1 MLKGKGISK
10 GIGIGRALVLKKQN
24 LEIEKSNIQNVEE
37 ELKKLHIALEAVI
50 KETEETIV
58 VLERE
63 SNKEQV
69 EIMKAYL
76 MILQDETLL
85 EKAKKII
92 KEEKL
97 NSVYATKKAL
107 DELITNFRNIDNE
120 YLAERAK
127 DIEDIKIR
135 IIAQLL
141 NKHEKKVE
149 SLESE
154 TIIITEE
161 LTTSD
166 ISKIDLK
173 YVTGII
179 SQIGGP
185 NSHVS
190 IIARNKQ
197 IPMIIRVSNLA
208 EKVKNGDIVIINGE
222 TGEIFINPSIEEMEK
237 YKSKQL
243 VEKKEKVKLQE
254 YINKQAQTK
263 DGYRVEIS
271 CNIGKQ
277 GDLKDVLEVGADG
290 IGLFRTE
297 FLFMDSNQ
305 MPTEDE
311 QFESYKRVAE
321 TMKDKLSIIRTLDAG
336 GDKNI
341 PYLNLEKEENPF
353 LGYRAIRL
361 CLDNIGMFKM
371 QLRAILRASAYGNL
385 AIMFPMI
392 SKIEELKLAKEI
404 LEECKKELELKNI
417 PFNREIKVGIMV
429 EIPAVAIMADE
440 FAKECDFFSIGTNDL
455 IQYTL
460 AAERGNSKIAN
471 IYTKNHPAVIKLLK
485 YTIDAAHNNGIFCG
499 MCGEAASNIH
509 YIPLLIGLGL
519 DEFSMNSSAVL
530 ESKKIINNLNKKKC
544 ENLAEEVLKCT
555 SDKEVEK
562 ILKEFKY

>member
-1 MLKGKGISK
+1 MQKGKGISN
-10 GIGIGRALVLKKQN
+10 GIGIGRAVILKKQN
-24 LEIEKSNIQNVEE
+24 FEIEKSNIEDIDE
-37 ELKKLHIALEAVI
+37 ELKKLDLALEAVI
-50 KETEETIV
+50 KETEETIE
-58 VLERE
+58 VLEKE

-85 EKAKKII
+85 EKAKIII
-92 KEEKL
+92 KEEML
-97 NSVYATKKAL
+97 NSAYATKKAL
-107 DELITNFRNIDNE
+107 DEIIANFRNLDNE
-120 YLAERAK
+120 YLSERSK

-135 IIAQLL
+135 IIRKLL
-141 NKHEKKVE
+141 NKQEEKIE
-149 SLESE
+149 NLESN

-166 ISKIDLK
+166 ISKINLK

-179 SQIGGP
+179 SEIGGA

-197 IPMIIRVSNLA
+197 IPMVIRISKIVEKIKDEDII
-208 EKVKNGDIVIINGE
+208 IINGE
-222 TGEIFINPSIEEMEK
+222 TGEIYINPSIEEMEK
-237 YKSKQL
+237 YKEQQL
-243 VEKKEKVKLQE
+243 AEKKEKMKLEE
-254 YINKQAQTK
+254 YVNKTAQTK
-263 DGYRVEIS
+263 DQYQVEVS
-271 CNIGKQ
+271 CNIGKPE
-277 GDLKDVLEVGADG
+277 DLEQVLNAGADG

-297 FLFMDSNQ
+297 FLFMDSDQ
-305 MPTEDE
+305 MPTEEE
-311 QFESYKRVAE
+311 QFESYKKVAE
-321 TMKDKLSIIRTLDAG
+321 EMKDKLSIIRTLDAG

-361 CLDNIGMFKM
+361 CLDNVGMFKM

-417 PFNREIKVGIMV
+417 PYNREIKVGIMV
-429 EIPAVAIMADE
+429 EIPAVAIMADK

-471 IYTKNHPAVIKLLK
+471 IYTKNHPAVIKLIK

-519 DEFSMNSSAVL
+519 DEFSMNSSAIL
-530 ESKKIINNLNKKKC
+530 ETKKIITNLTKKQC
-544 ENLAEEVLKCT
+544 EILAEKILKAS
-555 SDKEVEK
+555 SDKEVEQ

>member
-1 MLKGKGISK
+1 MLKGKGISN
-10 GIGIGRALVLKKQN
+10 GIGIGRALILKKQN

-37 ELKKLHIALEAVI
+37 ELKKLHLALEAVI
-50 KETEETIV
+50 KETEETIS
-58 VLERE
+58 VLEKE

-85 EKAKKII
+85 EKAKIII

-97 NSVYATKKAL
+97 NSVYATKKGL
-107 DELITNFRNIDNE
+107 DEIISNFKNLDND
-120 YLAERAK
+120 YLAGRSK
-127 DIEDIKIR
+127 DIEDIKLR
-135 IIAQLL
+135 IIRKLL
-141 NKHEKKVE
+141 NKQEEKVE

-173 YVTGII
+173 NVTGII
-179 SQIGGP
+179 SEIGGT

-197 IPMIIRVSNLA
+197 KPMIIRVSNLV

-237 YKSKQL
+237 YKSKQSA
-243 VEKKEKVKLQE
+243 EKKEKVKLEE

-263 DGYRVEIS
+263 DGYKVEIS

-297 FLFMDSNQ
+297 FLFMDSIK
-305 MPTEDE
+305 MPTEEE

-321 TMKDKLSIIRTLDAG
+321 TMKEKLSIIRTLDAG

-361 CLDNIGMFKM
+361 CLDNVGMFKM

-417 PFNREIKVGIMV
+417 SYNKDIKVGIMV
-429 EIPAVAIMADE
+429 EIPAVAIMAYD

-471 IYTKNHPAVIKLLK
+471 IYTKNHPALIKLLK

-499 MCGEAASNIH
+499 ICGEAASNIH

-519 DEFSMNSSAVL
+519 DEFSMNASAVL
-530 ESKKIINNLNKKKC
+530 ESKQIINNLNKKKC
-544 ENLAEEVLKCT
+544 EDLAEEVLKCST
-555 SDKEVEK
+555 DKEVEK
-562 ILKEFKY
+562 ILKEFEY

>member
-1 MLKGKGISK
+1 MQKGKGISN
-10 GIGIGRALVLKKQN
+10 GIGIGRAVILKKQN
-24 LEIEKSNIQNVEE
+24 LEIEKSNIEDIEE
-37 ELKKLHIALEAVI
+37 ELKKLDLALEAVI
-50 KETEETIV
+50 KETEETII
-58 VLERE
+58 VLEKE

-85 EKAKKII
+85 EKAKIII

-97 NSVYATKKAL
+97 NSAYATKKAL
-107 DELITNFRNIDNE
+107 DQIIANFRNLDNE
-120 YLAERAK
+120 YLSERSK

-135 IIAQLL
+135 IIRKLL
-141 NKHEKKVE
+141 NKQEEKIE
-149 SLESE
+149 NLESN

-173 YVTGII
+173 YVEGII
-179 SQIGGP
+179 SEIGGA

-197 IPMIIRVSNLA
+197 IPMVIRISNIV
-208 EKVKNGDIVIINGE
+208 EKIKDGDIIIMNGE
-222 TGEIFINPSIEEMEK
+222 TGEIYINPSIEEMEK
-237 YKSKQL
+237 YKEQQL
-243 VEKKEKVKLQE
+243 AEKKEKMKLEE
-254 YINKQAQTK
+254 YVNKPAQTE
-263 DGYRVEIS
+263 DGYKVEIS
-271 CNIGKQ
+271 CNIGKPE
-277 GDLKDVLEVGADG
+277 DLEQVLNVGADG

-297 FLFMDSNQ
+297 FLFMDSDQ
-305 MPTEDE
+305 IPSEEE
-311 QFESYKRVAE
+311 QFQSYKKVAE

-361 CLDNIGMFKM
+361 CLDNVEMFKM
-371 QLRAILRASAYGNL
+371 QLRAILRASEYGNL

-417 PFNREIKVGIMV
+417 PYNKEIKVGMMV
-429 EIPAVAIMADE
+429 EIPAVAIMAE
-440 FAKECDFFSIGTNDL
+440 KFAKECDFFSIGTNDL

-471 IYTKNHPAVIKLLK
+471 IYTKNHPAVIKLIK

-519 DEFSMNSSAVL
+519 DEFSMNSSAIL
-530 ESKKIINNLNKKKC
+530 ETKKIITNLTKKQC
-544 ENLAEEVLKCT
+544 EILVEKILKAS
-555 SDKEVEK
+555 SDKEVEQ

>member
-1 MLKGKGISK
+1 MLKGRGISK

-24 LEIEKSNIQNVEE
+24 LEIEKSNIQSVEE
-37 ELKKLHIALEAVI
+37 ELKKLHLALEAVI
-50 KETEETIV
+50 KETEETIT
-58 VLERE
+58 VLEKE

-85 EKAKKII
+85 EKAKIII
-92 KEEKL
+92 KDEKL

-120 YLAERAK
+120 YLAERSK
-127 DIEDIKIR
+127 DIEDIKLR
-135 IIAQLL
+135 IIRKLL
-141 NKHEKKVE
+141 NKQEEKVE
-149 SLESE
+149 NLESE

-166 ISKIDLK
+166 ISKINLK

-197 IPMIIRVSNLA
+197 IPMIIRISNLA
-208 EKVKNGDIVIINGE
+208 EKIKNGDIVIINGE

-237 YKSKQL
+237 YKSKQSA
-243 VEKKEKVKLQE
+243 EKKEKIKLEE

-263 DGYRVEIS
+263 DEYKVEIS
-271 CNIGKQ
+271 CNIGNPS
-277 GDLKDVLEVGADG
+277 DLEDVVNVGANG

-305 MPTEDE
+305 MPTEEE

-341 PYLNLEKEENPF
+341 SYLNLEKEENPF

-361 CLDNIGMFKM
+361 CLDNVGMFKM

-429 EIPAVAIMADE
+429 EIPAVAIMADD

-460 AAERGNSKIAN
+460 AAERGNSKIVN

-544 ENLAEEVLKCT
+544 EDLAEEVLKCT

-562 ILKEFKY
+562 ILKEFEY

>member
-1 MLKGKGISK
+1 MLKGKGISN
-10 GIGIGRALVLKKQN
+10 GIGIGRALILKKQN

-50 KETEETIV
+50 KETEETIS
-58 VLERE
+58 VLEKE

-85 EKAKKII
+85 EKAKIII

-97 NSVYATKKAL
+97 NSVYATKKGL
-107 DELITNFRNIDNE
+107 DEIISNFKNLDND
-120 YLAERAK
+120 YLAERSK
-127 DIEDIKIR
+127 DIEDIKLR
-135 IIAQLL
+135 IIRKLL
-141 NKHEKKVE
+141 NKQEEKVE

-173 YVTGII
+173 NVTGII
-179 SQIGGP
+179 SEIGGT

-197 IPMIIRVSNLA
+197 KPMIIRVSNLV
-208 EKVKNGDIVIINGE
+208 EKVKNGDIIIINGE

-237 YKSKQL
+237 YKSKQSA
-243 VEKKEKVKLQE
+243 EKKEKVKLEE
-254 YINKQAQTK
+254 YRNKQAQTK
-263 DGYRVEIS
+263 DGYKVEIS
-271 CNIGKQ
+271 CNIGNQ
-277 GDLKDVLEVGADG
+277 RDLKEVLEVGADG

-297 FLFMDSNQ
+297 FLFMDSIQ
-305 MPTEDE
+305 MPTEEE

-321 TMKDKLSIIRTLDAG
+321 TMKEKLSIIRTLDAG

-361 CLDNIGMFKM
+361 CLDNVGMFKM

-404 LEECKKELELKNI
+404 LEECKNELELKNI
-417 PFNREIKVGIMV
+417 SYNKDIKVGIMV
-429 EIPAVAIMADE
+429 EIPAVAIMADD
-440 FAKECDFFSIGTNDL
+440 FAKECDFFSIGKNDL

-471 IYTKNHPAVIKLLK
+471 IYTKNHPALIKLLK

-519 DEFSMNSSAVL
+519 EEFSMNASAVL
-530 ESKKIINNLNKKKC
+530 ESKQIINNLNKKKC
-544 ENLAEEVLKCT
+544 EDLAEEVLKCS

>member
-1 MLKGKGISK
+1 MLKGRGISK

-24 LEIEKSNIQNVEE
+24 LEIEKSNIQSVEE
-37 ELKKLHIALEAVI
+37 ELKKLHLALEAVI
-50 KETEETIV
+50 KETEETIT
-58 VLERE
+58 VLEKE

-85 EKAKKII
+85 EKAKIII
-92 KEEKL
+92 KDEKL

-120 YLAERAK
+120 YLAERSK
-127 DIEDIKIR
+127 DIEDIKLR
-135 IIAQLL
+135 IIRKLL
-141 NKHEKKVE
+141 NKQEEKVE
-149 SLESE
+149 NLESE

-166 ISKIDLK
+166 ISKINLK

-197 IPMIIRVSNLA
+197 IPMIIRISNLA
-208 EKVKNGDIVIINGE
+208 EKIKNGDIVIINGE

-237 YKSKQL
+237 YKSKQSA
-243 VEKKEKVKLQE
+243 EKKEKIKLEE

-263 DGYRVEIS
+263 DEYKVEIS
-271 CNIGKQ
+271 CNIGNPS
-277 GDLKDVLEVGADG
+277 DLEDVVNVGANG

-305 MPTEDE
+305 MPTEEE

-341 PYLNLEKEENPF
+341 SYLNLEKEENPF

-361 CLDNIGMFKM
+361 CLDNVGMFKM

-429 EIPAVAIMADE
+429 EIPAVAIMADD

-460 AAERGNSKIAN
+460 AVERGNSKIAN

-544 ENLAEEVLKCT
+544 EDLAEEVLKCT

-562 ILKEFKY
+562 ILKEFEY

>member
-1 MLKGKGISK
+1 MQKGKGISN
-10 GIGIGRALVLKKQN
+10 GIGIGRAVILKKQN
-24 LEIEKSNIQNVEE
+24 FEIEKSNIEDIDE
-37 ELKKLHIALEAVI
+37 ELKKLDLALEAVI
-50 KETEETIV
+50 KETEETIE
-58 VLERE
+58 VLEKE

-85 EKAKKII
+85 EKAKIII
-92 KEEKL
+92 KEEML
-97 NSVYATKKAL
+97 NSAYATKKAL
-107 DELITNFRNIDNE
+107 DEIIANFRNLDNE
-120 YLAERAK
+120 YLSERSK

-135 IIAQLL
+135 IIRKLL
-141 NKHEKKVE
+141 NKQEEKIE
-149 SLESE
+149 NLESN

-166 ISKIDLK
+166 ISKINLK

-179 SQIGGP
+179 SEIGGA

-197 IPMIIRVSNLA
+197 IPMVIRISKIVEKIKDEDII
-208 EKVKNGDIVIINGE
+208 IINGE
-222 TGEIFINPSIEEMEK
+222 TGEIYINPSIEEMEK
-237 YKSKQL
+237 YKEQQL
-243 VEKKEKVKLQE
+243 AEKKEKMKLEE
-254 YINKQAQTK
+254 YVNKTAQTK
-263 DGYRVEIS
+263 DQYQVEVS
-271 CNIGKQ
+271 CNIGKPE
-277 GDLKDVLEVGADG
+277 DLEQVLNAGADG

-297 FLFMDSNQ
+297 FLFMDSDQ
-305 MPTEDE
+305 MPTEEE
-311 QFESYKRVAE
+311 QFESYKKVAE
-321 TMKDKLSIIRTLDAG
+321 AMKDKLSIIRTLDAG

-361 CLDNIGMFKM
+361 CLDNVGMFKM

-417 PFNREIKVGIMV
+417 PYNREIKVGIMV
-429 EIPAVAIMADE
+429 EIPAVAIMADK

-471 IYTKNHPAVIKLLK
+471 IYTKNHPAVIKLIK

-519 DEFSMNSSAVL
+519 DEFSMNSSAIL
-530 ESKKIINNLNKKKC
+530 ETKKIITNLTKKQC
-544 ENLAEEVLKCT
+544 EILAEKILKAS
-555 SDKEVEK
+555 SDKEVEQ

>member
-10 GIGIGRALVLKKQN
+10 GIGIGRAVILKKQKI
-24 LEIEKSNIQNVEE
+24 EIEKNNIENTEL
-37 ELKKLHIALEAVI
+37 ELKRLDLALEEVI
-50 KETEETIV
+50 KETENTIA
-58 VLERE
+58 VLEKE
-63 SNKEQV
+63 SNKEQL

-85 EKAKKII
+85 EKAKIII
-92 KEEKL
+92 KEESL
-97 NSVYATKKAL
+97 NSVYATKKGL
-107 DELITNFRNIDNE
+107 DEIIANFRNLDND

-127 DIEDIKIR
+127 DIEDIKTR
-135 IIAQLL
+135 IISKLL
-141 NKHEKKVE
+141 NKHEEKVE
-149 SLESE
+149 KLESN
-154 TIIITEE
+154 TIIIAEE
-161 LTTSD
+161 LTTFD
-166 ISKIDLK
+166 ISKINLK

-179 SQIGGP
+179 SEIGGA

-197 IPMIIRVSNLA
+197 IPTVIRISGIA
-208 EKVKNGDIVIINGE
+208 EKIKNGDIVIINGE
-222 TGEIFINPSIEEMEK
+222 TGEIHVNPSIEEMEK
-237 YKSKQL
+237 YKEQQIA
-243 VEKKEKVKLQE
+243 EKKEKIKLEE
-254 YINKQAQTK
+254 YVNKTAQTK
-263 DGYRVEIS
+263 DGYKVEIS
-271 CNIGKQ
+271 CNIGKPA
-277 GDLKDVLEVGADG
+277 DLDEVLNVGADG

-297 FLFMDSNQ
+297 FLFMDSKQ
-305 MPTEDE
+305 MPSEEE
-311 QFESYKRVAE
+311 QFESYKKVAE
-321 TMKDKLSIIRTLDAG
+321 VMKNKLSIIRTLDAG

-361 CLDNIGMFKM
+361 CLDNVGMFKI

-404 LEECKKELELKNI
+404 LEECKKELELKKI
-417 PFNREIKVGIMV
+417 PYNKEIKVGMMIEV
-429 EIPAVAIMADE
+429 PATAIMAE
-440 FAKECDFFSIGTNDL
+440 VFAKECDFFSIGTNDL

-485 YTIDAAHNNGIFCG
+485 NTIDAAHNNGIFCG

-509 YIPLLIGLGL
+509 YIPFLIGLGL
-519 DEFSMNSSAVL
+519 DEFSMNSSDILVT
-530 ESKKIINNLNKKKC
+530 KKIITNLNKKQC
-544 ENLAEEVLKCT
+544 EILAEEVLKVS
-555 SDKEVEK
+555 SDKEVEE

>member
-1 MLKGKGISK
+1 MLKGRGISK
-10 GIGIGRALVLKKQN
+10 GIGIGRALILKKQDI
-24 LEIEKSNIQNVEE
+24 EIEKNNIQDIEK
-37 ELKKLHIALEAVI
+37 ELEKLRIALETVI
-50 KETEETIV
+50 KETEETILR
-58 VLERE
+58 LEKE

-69 EIMKAYL
+69 EIMRAYL

-85 EKAKKII
+85 EKAKTII

-97 NSVYATKKAL
+97 NSVYATQKAL
-107 DELITNFRNIDNE
+107 DEIIANFRNLDNE
-120 YLAERAK
+120 YLAERSK

-135 IIAQLL
+135 IIRKLL
-141 NKHEKKVE
+141 NKQEEKIEK
-149 SLESE
+149 LESE
-154 TIIITEE
+154 TIIITKE

-166 ISKIDLK
+166 ISKINLK
-173 YVTGII
+173 NVVGII
-179 SQIGGP
+179 SEIGGA

-197 IPMIIRVSNLA
+197 IPMIIRISNIE
-208 EKVKNGDIVIINGE
+208 EKIKNGDIIIINGE
-222 TGEIFINPSIEEMEK
+222 TGEILINPTIEQMEK
-237 YKSKQL
+237 YKEKQSAD
-243 VEKKEKVKLQE
+243 KKEKTMLEE
-254 YINKQAQTK
+254 YINKQAKTK
-263 DGYRVEIS
+263 DGYKVEIS
-271 CNIGKQ
+271 CNIGNQK
-277 GDLKDVLEVGADG
+277 DLKEVLEVGADG

-297 FLFMDSNQ
+297 FLFMDSNE

-311 QFESYKRVAE
+311 QFESYKKVAE
-321 TMKDKLSIIRTLDAG
+321 EMKNKLSIIRTLDVG

-361 CLDNIGMFKM
+361 CLDKVGMFKM
-371 QLRAILRASAYGNL
+371 QLRAILRASNYGNL

-392 SKIEELKLAKEI
+392 SKIEELKLAIEI

-417 PFNREIKVGIMV
+417 PYNKKIKVGMMV
-429 EIPAVAIMADE
+429 EIPAVAIMADT

-471 IYTKNHPAVIKLLK
+471 IYTKNHPAVIKLIK
-485 YTIDAAHNNGIFCG
+485 SVIDAAHRNGIFCG

-519 DEFSMNSSAVL
+519 DEFSMNASNIL
-530 ESKKIINNLNKKKC
+530 ESKKIITNLDKNKC
-544 ENLAEEVLKCT
+544 EVLVKEVLKCS

>member
-10 GIGIGRALVLKKQN
+10 GIGIGRALFLKKQN

-58 VLERE
+58 VLEKE
-63 SNKEQV
+63 SNKEQE

-85 EKAKKII
+85 EKAKIII

-120 YLAERAK
+120 YLAERSK
-127 DIEDIKIR
+127 DIEDIKLR
-135 IIAQLL
+135 IIRKLL
-141 NKHEKKVE
+141 NKQEEKVE
-149 SLESE
+149 SFESE

-179 SQIGGP
+179 SQIGGA
-185 NSHVS
+185 NSHVA

-237 YKSKQL
+237 YKSKQSA
-243 VEKKEKVKLQE
+243 EKKEKVKLEE

-297 FLFMDSNQ
+297 FLFMDANQ
-305 MPTEDE
+305 MPTEEE

-361 CLDNIGMFKM
+361 CLDNVGMFKM

-544 ENLAEEVLKCT
+544 ENLAEEVLIC
-555 SDKEVEK
+555 SLDKEVDK
-562 ILKEFKY
+562 ILIEFKY

>member
-1 MLKGKGISK
+1 MLKGKGISE
-10 GIGIGRALVLKKQN
+10 GIGIGKALLLKKQ
-24 LEIEKSNIQNVEE
+24 EIKIEKNKIENVDKELEKLNVSLNSVIQ
-37 ELKKLHIALEAVI
+37 
-50 KETEETIV
+50 ETENLKDV
-58 VLERE
+58 S
-63 SNKEQV
+63 SNEQKQIF
-69 EIMKAYL
+69 EAYL
-76 MILQDETLL
+76 MILQDETLMQ
-85 EKAKKII
+85 KAKELIVK
-92 KEEKL
+92 EKL
-97 NSVYATKKAL
+97 NCVYAVEKGL
-107 DELITNFRNIDNE
+107 GEIITNFRNIPDE
-120 YLAERAK
+120 YISQRAN
-127 DIEDIKIR
+127 DIEDIKNR
-135 IIAQLL
+135 IISKLL
-141 NKHEKKVE
+141 KIEENDF
-149 SLESE
+149 SQIGDN
-154 TIIITEE
+154 TIIITKE

-166 ISKIDLK
+166 SAKINMK
-173 YVTGII
+173 NVSGII
-179 SQIGGP
+179 SEIGGT

-197 IPMIIRVSNLA
+197 IPMVIRV
-208 EKVKNGDIVIINGE
+208 EDDIKKIKDGDIVVINGN
-222 TGEIFINPSIEEMEK
+222 TGEIHVNPSIDEMAQYEK
-237 YKSKQL
+237 MQKQEKNKKIKLEDYKN
-243 VEKKEKVKLQE
+243 KVAVTQ
-254 YINKQAQTK
+254 
-263 DGYRVEIS
+263 DGYQVEVS
-271 CNIGKQ
+271 SNIGKTA
-277 GDLKDVLEVGADG
+277 DLEDVLKFGADG

-297 FLFMDSNQ
+297 FLFMDSEQ
-305 MPTEDE
+305 MPTEE
-311 QFESYKRVAE
+311 QQFESYKKIAE
-321 TMKDKLSIIRTLDAG
+321 NMKEKLSIIRTLDAG

-341 PYLNLEKEENPF
+341 PYLNLEKEDNPF

-361 CLDNIGMFKM
+361 CLGNPDIFKV
-371 QLRAILRASAYGNL
+371 QLRAILRASNYGNL

-530 ESKKIINNLNKKKC
+530 ESKKKINNLNKKKC
-544 ENLAEEVLKCT
+544 ENLAEEVLKCS

-562 ILKEFKY
+562 ILKEFEY

>member
-1 MLKGKGISK
+1 MQKGKGISN
-10 GIGIGRALVLKKQN
+10 GIGIGRAVILKKQN
-24 LEIEKSNIQNVEE
+24 FEIEKSNIEDIDE
-37 ELKKLHIALEAVI
+37 ELKKLDLALEAVI
-50 KETEETIV
+50 KETEETIE
-58 VLERE
+58 VLEKE

-85 EKAKKII
+85 EKAKIII
-92 KEEKL
+92 KEEML

-107 DELITNFRNIDNE
+107 DEIIANFRNLDNE
-120 YLAERAK
+120 YLSERSK

-135 IIAQLL
+135 IIRKLL
-141 NKHEKKVE
+141 NKQEEKIE
-149 SLESE
+149 NLESN

-173 YVTGII
+173 YVNGII
-179 SQIGGP
+179 SEIGGA

-197 IPMIIRVSNLA
+197 IPMVIRISKIV
-208 EKVKNGDIVIINGE
+208 EKIKDGDIIIINGE
-222 TGEIFINPSIEEMEK
+222 TGEIYINPSIEEMEK
-237 YKSKQL
+237 YKEQQL
-243 VEKKEKVKLQE
+243 AEKKEKMKLEE
-254 YINKQAQTK
+254 YVNKLAQTK
-263 DGYRVEIS
+263 DKYQVEVS
-271 CNIGKQ
+271 CNIGKPE
-277 GDLKDVLEVGADG
+277 DLEQVLNVGADG

-297 FLFMDSNQ
+297 FLFMDSDQ
-305 MPTEDE
+305 IPSEEE
-311 QFESYKRVAE
+311 QFQSYKKVAE

-341 PYLNLEKEENPF
+341 PYLNLKKEENPF

-361 CLDNIGMFKM
+361 CLDNVGMFKM

-404 LEECKKELELKNI
+404 LEECKKELDLKNI
-417 PFNREIKVGIMV
+417 PYNKEIRVGIMV
-429 EIPAVAIMADE
+429 EIPAVAIMAE
-440 FAKECDFFSIGTNDL
+440 KFAKECDFFSIGTNDL

-471 IYTKNHPAVIKLLK
+471 IYTKNHPAVIKLIK

-519 DEFSMNSSAVL
+519 DEFSMNSSAIL
-530 ESKKIINNLNKKKC
+530 ETKKIITSLTKKQC
-544 ENLAEEVLKCT
+544 EILAEEVLKSS
-555 SDKEVEK
+555 SDKEVEQ

>member
-1 MLKGKGISK
+1 MLKGRGISK

-24 LEIEKSNIQNVEE
+24 LEIEKSNIQSVEE
-37 ELKKLHIALEAVI
+37 ELKKLHLALEAVI
-50 KETEETIV
+50 KETEETIT
-58 VLERE
+58 VLEKE

-85 EKAKKII
+85 EKAKIII

-120 YLAERAK
+120 YLAERSK
-127 DIEDIKIR
+127 DIEDIKLR
-135 IIAQLL
+135 IIRKLL
-141 NKHEKKVE
+141 NKQEEKVE
-149 SLESE
+149 NLESE

-166 ISKIDLK
+166 ISKINLK

-197 IPMIIRVSNLA
+197 IPMIIRISNIA
-208 EKVKNGDIVIINGE
+208 EKIKNGDIVIINGE

-237 YKSKQL
+237 YKSKQSA
-243 VEKKEKVKLQE
+243 EKKEKIKLEE

-263 DGYRVEIS
+263 DEYKVEIS
-271 CNIGKQ
+271 CNIGNPS
-277 GDLKDVLEVGADG
+277 DLEDVVNVGANG

-305 MPTEDE
+305 MPTEEE

-341 PYLNLEKEENPF
+341 SYLNLEKEENPF

-361 CLDNIGMFKM
+361 CLDNVGMFKM

-429 EIPAVAIMADE
+429 EIPAVAIMADD

-460 AAERGNSKIAN
+460 AVERGNSKIAN

-544 ENLAEEVLKCT
+544 EDLAEEVLKCT

-562 ILKEFKY
+562 ILKEFEY